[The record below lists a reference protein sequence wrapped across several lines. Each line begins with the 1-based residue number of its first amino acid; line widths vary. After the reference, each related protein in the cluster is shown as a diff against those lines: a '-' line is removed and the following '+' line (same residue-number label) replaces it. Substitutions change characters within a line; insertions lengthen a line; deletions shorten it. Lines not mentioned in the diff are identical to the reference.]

1 MDRLFEWQSR
11 PDAPFEAS
19 FKAQKDFVRK
29 EFDQRYN
36 QVKLQLNEQGLNV
49 ALFWENPDIRKYV
62 NIVPTSAVTGEGTWF
77 TVPRPSHHALRHPR
91 HAQPAGGPH
100 AAHAGRAPGLRG
112 RAAVHRAG
120 GQGAPRIDTTCARL
134 YVYLILTFQVIE
146 GLGTTV
152 DVVLVNGTLREGDTI
167 VLCGLSGPIVTTVR
181 SLLTPHPLKE
191 LRVKGSYL
199 HHKEIRAAQG
209 VKIAAHGLE
218 NAVAGTQLFVLRSDD
233 DVEDVKAEVMEDMQ
247 DVFASVQRTGE
258 GVCVQ
263 ASTLGSLEAL
273 LEFLKSPEVDIPV
286 SEVNLGPVHKR
297 CAVYGLVQRMVNA
310 WSTQGRHARKRH
322 AGAWCQEVCLHPGV

>member
-1 MDRLFEWQSR
+1 M
-11 PDAPFEAS
+11 
-19 FKAQKDFVRK
+19 
-29 EFDQRYN
+29 
-36 QVKLQLNEQGLNV
+36 
-49 ALFWENPDIRKYV
+49 
-62 NIVPTSAVTGEGTWF
+62 
-77 TVPRPSHHALRHPR
+77 
-91 HAQPAGGPH
+91 
-100 AAHAGRAPGLRG
+100 
-112 RAAVHRAG
+112 
-120 GQGAPRIDTTCARL
+120 
-134 YVYLILTFQVIE
+134 
-146 GLGTTV
+146 

-167 VLCGLSGPIVTTVR
+167 VLCGLGGPIVTTVR

-218 NAVAGTQLFVLRSDD
+218 HAVAGTQLFVLRSDD

-273 LEFLKSPEVDIPV
+273 LEFLKSPDVNIPV

-297 CAVYGLVQRMVNA
+297 CGTVLHAVDVLPMTR
-310 WSTQGRHARKRH
+310 
-322 AGAWCQEVCLHPGV
+322 VCLHGSA

>member
-1 MDRLFEWQSR
+1 M
-11 PDAPFEAS
+11 
-19 FKAQKDFVRK
+19 
-29 EFDQRYN
+29 Y
-36 QVKLQLNEQGLNV
+36 
-49 ALFWENPDIRKYV
+49 
-62 NIVPTSAVTGEGTWF
+62 
-77 TVPRPSHHALRHPR
+77 
-91 HAQPAGGPH
+91 
-100 AAHAGRAPGLRG
+100 
-112 RAAVHRAG
+112 
-120 GQGAPRIDTTCARL
+120 
-134 YVYLILTFQVIE
+134 QVIE

-152 DVVLVNGTLREGDTI
+152 DVVLVNGTLHEGDTI
-167 VLCGLSGPIVTTVR
+167 VLCGLSGPITTTVR

-199 HHKEIRAAQG
+199 HHKSIRAAQG

-233 DVEDVKAEVMEDMQ
+233 DVEDIKAEVMEDMQ

-273 LEFLKSPEVDIPV
+273 LEFLKSPEVNIPV

-297 CAVYGLVQRMVNA
+297 CGLWFDDEYTCFCMHICLYHVHNA
-310 WSTQGRHARKRH
+310 WLR
-322 AGAWCQEVCLHPGV
+322 E